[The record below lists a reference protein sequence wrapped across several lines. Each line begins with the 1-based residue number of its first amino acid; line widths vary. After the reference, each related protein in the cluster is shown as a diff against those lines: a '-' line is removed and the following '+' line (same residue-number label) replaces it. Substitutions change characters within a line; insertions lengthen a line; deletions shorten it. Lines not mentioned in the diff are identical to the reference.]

1 MTGNNHNTSNTTM
14 KTITTITL
22 TTAIFLMAVEPST
35 LTGTVI
41 HGLVLI
47 TLVSI
52 GAYTSNKV
60 KL

>member
-1 MTGNNHNTSNTTM
+1 M

-52 GAYTSNKV
+52 GAYTSNRM

>member
-1 MTGNNHNTSNTTM
+1 M

-35 LTGTVI
+35 LTGTVTWGAVI
-41 HGLVLI
+41 V
-47 TLVSI
+47 TLLGI